1 MKSGV
6 GYDDRHAEQQ
16 TDLCKSCND
25 RMENGLFIT
34 TLGALFLVGLLADK
48 LGHATRLPRVTML
61 LLLGFLVGPAAL
73 NLLPDMAV
81 NWFEPLSY
89 IALTMV
95 AFLLGGELTRENLT
109 QHGRAIFAISLSV
122 VAGTTVIV
130 GGGLALMGLDPGLAL
145 LLGAIATAT
154 APAAIADVI
163 HQSGIKNGFS
173 ETLSGIVAI
182 DDVWGLMVFSLCLA
196 LVHPFDG
203 WSEPLMAVV
212 MDIGGAILLGL
223 VIGLPAAFLTGRLK
237 PGEPMLTEAIGVVFI
252 TAGVSIWLEVS
263 FLVAGMTAG
272 AVIANLAQHHERAFH
287 EIEHIEWPFILLFF
301 LLAGASLELD
311 ALHALGWLT
320 AAYVGLRIV
329 SRLVAGEI
337 GARLGRVPRVERH
350 AYGPALLPQAGV
362 AVGMALVAAEAI
374 PDWGPTIM
382 TLTVAATVIFEIIGP
397 PCTYWALCYV
407 EAKSP
412 PEP

>member
-1 MKSGV
+1 MDHGV
-6 GYDDRHAEQQ
+6 
-16 TDLCKSCND
+16 L
-25 RMENGLFIT
+25 IT
-34 TLGALFLVGLLADK
+34 TLGVLFLAGLLADQ

-61 LLLGFLVGPAAL
+61 LLLGFLVGQSGL
-73 NLLPDMAV
+73 GLLPDTSTD
-81 NWFEPLSY
+81 WFEPLSF

-122 VAGTTVIV
+122 VIGTTIIV
-130 GGGLALMGLDPGLAL
+130 SAGLALVGLDPGIAL

-163 HQSGIKNGFS
+163 RQSGIKNGFS

-182 DDVWGLMVFSLCLA
+182 DDIWGLMIFSLCLA

-203 WSEPLMAVV
+203 WTEPVMAVV
-212 MDIGGAILLGL
+212 VDIGGAMLLGC
-223 VIGLPAAFLTGRLK
+223 VIGLPAAYLTGRLK
-237 PGEPMLTEAIGVVFI
+237 PGEPLQTEAIGVVFV

-301 LLAGASLELD
+301 LLAGASLELS
-311 ALHALGWLT
+311 ALQSLGWMT
-320 AAYVGLRIV
+320 AAYVGLRIL
-329 SRLVAGEI
+329 SRLIAGEI
-337 GARLGRVPRVERH
+337 GARLGRVPMIERH

-374 PDWGPTIM
+374 PEWGATIM
-382 TLTVAATVIFEIIGP
+382 SLTVAATVVFEVLGP
-397 PCTYWALCYV
+397 PAALWALRRV
-407 EAKSP
+407 DAASKP
-412 PEP
+412 KG